1 MTDQENLSEFEQQL
15 IENIIAQFKIS
26 DEKQV
31 DTVSEDTSKITYN
44 DYYKSQGVNYIKR
57 NIKLNDPLLDPV
69 FELMAQNIKTP
80 LEEWEER
87 YPKQNN
93 KSKNKPDFHEINC
106 YL

>member
-1 MTDQENLSEFEQQL
+1 MSEENLSEFEQQL
-15 IENIIAQFKIS
+15 IENIISQFKPS

-31 DTVSEDTSKITYN
+31 DAVSQEDTSKITYN
-44 DYYKSQGVNYIKR
+44 DYYKSQGINYIKR

-80 LEEWEER
+80 LEEWNER
-87 YPKQNN
+87 YPKQNK
-93 KSKNKPDFHEINC
+93 KSKNKVEFHEINC